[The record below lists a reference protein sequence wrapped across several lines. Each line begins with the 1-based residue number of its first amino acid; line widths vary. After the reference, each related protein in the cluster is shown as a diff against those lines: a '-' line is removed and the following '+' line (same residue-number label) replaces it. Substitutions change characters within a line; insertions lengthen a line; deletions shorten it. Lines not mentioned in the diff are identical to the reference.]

1 MKWTLLMCLLLVT
14 TIRPAAGQ
22 SKERMQFASV
32 GGRPVAYHVL
42 GTAPGGPLLFING
55 GPGFDH
61 SFHHLSPV
69 WEQLA
74 GKRRVVFFDQPGTGQ
89 SWPVGPKDSVSLA
102 EVIDSMEAIRKAL
115 DVPRLVL
122 IGHSWGGYV
131 AMTYALRYPANVEAM
146 ILVDSVAANIAS
158 SESLHGALFPD
169 IVGQLRGLSAE
180 YPDQVQKYIRLTTA
194 MSFYSP
200 EIRDRIIAAMGR
212 VEYNSRLEVLEKEAA
227 AHDLTAKL
235 SALAMPVLVT
245 TGRFDGLSPRTAWR
259 LHQAIPGSK
268 WVVFERSG
276 HFPMLEE
283 PEAFVKAIEEFLR
296 QPQTHGA
303 LKGVPGVNYVDRG
316 FSRLITNRTEPSRP
330 KRLGPNWVQNPA
342 FFGPFSASS
351 AGKGSR
357 INET

>member
-1 MKWTLLMCLLLVT
+1 MKYTLLMCLLVVT
-14 TIRPAAGQ
+14 AVRPAAAEP
-22 SKERMQFASV
+22 KEKMQFASV
-32 GGRPVAYHVL
+32 RGRPVAYHVL
-42 GTAPGGPLLFING
+42 GSAPGAPLLFING

-74 GKRRVVFFDQPGTGQ
+74 ASRRVVFFDQPGTGQ
-89 SWPVGPKDSVSLA
+89 SWPVGPEDSVSLA

-115 DVPRLVL
+115 DAPRLIL

-146 ILVDSVAANIAS
+146 ILVDSVAAKIAS
-158 SESLHGALFPD
+158 TEFLFGTLFPD
-169 IVGQLRGLSAE
+169 IAGQLRGLSAE

-212 VEYNSRLEVLEKEAA
+212 VEYNSRLEALSMEAE
-227 AHDLTAKL
+227 AHDLTAEL

-245 TGRFDGLSPRTAWR
+245 TGRFDAGISPRTAWT
-259 LHQAIPGSK
+259 LHQAIPRSK
-268 WVVFERSG
+268 LVVFERSG

-283 PEAFVKAIEEFLR
+283 PEAFVTAIEEFLR

-303 LKGVPGVNYVDRG
+303 LRGVPGVDPRG
-316 FSRLITNRTEPSRP
+316 FGHSDLP
-330 KRLGPNWVQNPA
+330 
-342 FFGPFSASS
+342 
-351 AGKGSR
+351 
-357 INET
+357 